1 MEESLIN
8 MVEQEKRMAAEQ
20 YSPLTLAFMGDAVFE
35 IFVRRLIVTESNRPV
50 NKLHR
55 ASSELVCAEA
65 QARMIKALKP
75 HLTDKE
81 LEIYKRGRN
90 AKSHT
95 SAKNASIKDYRRA
108 TGFEALLGYLFLDG
122 QKERADELMKR
133 AVESEREYNE
143 RRKTR

>member
-1 MEESLIN
+1 MEESLKN
-8 MVEQEKRMAAEQ
+8 KELQEKTAAADQ

-35 IFVRRLIVTESNRPV
+35 IFVREMIVTQSNRPV

-55 ASSELVCAEA
+55 ASSVLVCAEA

-75 HLTDKE
+75 FLTDKE

-122 QKERADELMKR
+122 QTDRAQELMKK
-133 AVESEREYNE
+133 AVDSEKNSVKE
-143 RRKTR
+143 